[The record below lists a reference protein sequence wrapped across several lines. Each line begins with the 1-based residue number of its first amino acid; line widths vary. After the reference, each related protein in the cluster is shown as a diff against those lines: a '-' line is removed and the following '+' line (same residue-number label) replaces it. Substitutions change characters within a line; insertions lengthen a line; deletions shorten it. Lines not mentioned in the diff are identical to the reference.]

1 MRAEALRK
9 MLAQAPDN
17 GKNNLL
23 ITRKPN
29 MIDVLG
35 TDRFDA
41 KEGEASIFKTERG
54 KYRLVGRLQMEAR
67 PKLAVVAKQTSNGSL
82 VSLKASRPDLNTDV

>member
-1 MRAEALRK
+1 MRAETLRK

-35 TDRFDA
+35 KDWFDTE
-41 KEGEASIFKTERG
+41 EGETSIFKTEGG
-54 KYRLVGRLQMEAR
+54 KYRFVARLQMEAR

-82 VSLKASRPDLNTDV
+82 VSLKARRRDFNADV

>member
-17 GKNNLL
+17 GESKPL

-35 TDRFDA
+35 RDRFDA
-41 KEGEASIFKTERG
+41 GKGEVSILKTEGG
-54 KYRLVGRLQMEAR
+54 KYRFVARVRMDDRVKLVG
-67 PKLAVVAKQTSNGSL
+67 VAKQSTNGSL
-82 VSLKASRPDLNTDV
+82 FSLKVCKPEFNMT